1 MKSLVWM
8 ALSLFLVCL
17 IAAGLLSRVYT
28 LTKSQIENQTRK
40 NILMRLSQVLP
51 DAVNFQ
57 EVIKDTVWIG
67 WDKNNKQVGIVF
79 RIGPRG
85 YGGPIP
91 ILVGLGVDQTIKR
104 IYIGSA
110 SEGLKETAGLG
121 AQIQTS
127 HFIDQFTHK
136 ISQELKL
143 IRDGGKIQAITGA
156 TISSR
161 AVVDGIR
168 QGIEQYK
175 HLLPTDSTPFSPS
188 ESQNDT
194 IQNKLNGTSSP

>member
-17 IAAGLLSRVYT
+17 ITAGLLSRVYT
-28 LTKSQIENQTRK
+28 LTKSQIESQTRK

-67 WDKNNKQVGIVF
+67 WDKNNQQVGIVF
-79 RIGPRG
+79 RIGPQG

-110 SEGLKETAGLG
+110 AEGLKETAGLG

-127 HFIDQFTHK
+127 QFIDQFAHK
-136 ISQELKL
+136 TPQELKL
-143 IRDGGKIQAITGA
+143 IRDGGEIQAITGA

-161 AVVDGIR
+161 AVVDGTR

-175 HLLPTDSTPFSPS
+175 HLLPTDSTKFLPS

-194 IQNKLNGTSSP
+194 IHNK